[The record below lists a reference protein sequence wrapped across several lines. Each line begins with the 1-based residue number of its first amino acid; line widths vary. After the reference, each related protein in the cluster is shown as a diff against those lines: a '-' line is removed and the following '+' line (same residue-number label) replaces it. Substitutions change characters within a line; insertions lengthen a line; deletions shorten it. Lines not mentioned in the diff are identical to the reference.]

1 MGVRMNNVQIRGIF
15 DRCRSNNKSEGNYS
29 GAEIKGGLTG
39 KFIPNDNNDN
49 SVKRCNYF
57 LEIGREIYPIYGN
70 RNYVGESIRKGM
82 EITTL
87 TDNNDNNG
95 NKNKRGKTFLG
106 YIDDLGIGVGENL
119 CIIEWEY

>member
-15 DRCRSNNKSEGNYS
+15 DRCRSVNNDNCS
-29 GAEIKGGLTG
+29 GAEVKGGLTG

-49 SVKRCNYF
+49 SIERCNYF
-57 LEIGREIYPIYGN
+57 LEIGREIYPVYGN
-70 RNYVGESIRKGM
+70 RNYMSESIRKGM

-87 TDNNDNNG
+87 TDNDNNN
-95 NKNKRGKTFLG
+95 NKSKKGKTFLG
-106 YIDDLGIGVGENL
+106 YIDDLGIGTGENL